1 MSDRKFIEALASSA
15 PTPGGGGA
23 CAYAGALAAALGS
36 MVGNLTLGKPRYASV
51 EEDVREHLVQFKAC
65 REELLH
71 LIDADAKA
79 FSALARTWKMP
90 KASQAQRDMRH
101 AAEQRALVEACEVP
115 LQIMCVCAKVI
126 ELDDFMAHN
135 ASRLALSD
143 IGASAALAKGA
154 LKAAALNVHVNI
166 SLMDDGETAERF
178 RREADDLAKSFSYR
192 ADVIY
197 DYVRHEIAG

>member
-1 MSDRKFIEALASSA
+1 MSDKKFLEALASSA

-51 EEDVREHLVQFKAC
+51 EDDIRGHLVQLKAC
-65 REELLH
+65 REELLR

-79 FSALARTWKMP
+79 FSTLARTWKMP
-90 KASQAQRDMRH
+90 KSTPFQREARH
-101 AAEQRALVEACEVP
+101 AAEQKALLEACEVP
-115 LQIMCVCAKVI
+115 LQIMRVCAKVI

-143 IGASAALAKGA
+143 VGASAALAKGA
-154 LKAAALNVHVNI
+154 LKAAALNVYVNVGM
-166 SLMDDGETAERF
+166 MDDKGTADAF
-178 RREADDLAKSFSYR
+178 KREAEDLAKSFSYQ
-192 ADVIY
+192 ADVLY
-197 DYVRHEIAG
+197 DYVRHEISK